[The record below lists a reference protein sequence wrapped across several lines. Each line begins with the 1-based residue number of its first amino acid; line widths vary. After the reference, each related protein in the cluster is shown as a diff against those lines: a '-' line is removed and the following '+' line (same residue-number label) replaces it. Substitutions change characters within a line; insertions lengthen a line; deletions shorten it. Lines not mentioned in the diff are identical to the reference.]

1 LRSEMEEL
9 DRIAEKIRGLSV
21 EIEEMQ
27 RNMEKLF
34 MMLKKTVQA
43 RSR

>member
-1 LRSEMEEL
+1 MEEL

-21 EIEEMQ
+21 KIEEMQ

-34 MMLKKTVQA
+34 MMLKNAVQE

>member
-1 LRSEMEEL
+1 MEEL